1 MNHRYRLHLNEE
13 EMDAIAAGADCLQ
26 SEPYLRKE
34 HPPEKVIQRKIHQA
48 LLLLGLYRRAWM
60 GDQGQ

>member
-1 MNHRYRLHLNEE
+1 MNHRYRLHLSDE
-13 EMDAIAAGADCLQ
+13 EMDAIAAGAECLQ
-26 SEPYLRKE
+26 SIAHRFEEK
-34 HPPEKVIQRKIHQA
+34 PPEDLVQRKIHQA